1 MTTTPITITP
11 AITANQVR
19 AWSMFA
25 ASRGQRYARC
35 RFSNW
40 QADLY
45 SKQFVAAQT
54 VERYVAEWRDTVAD
68 GRGLILIGPCGTGKD
83 HLLAAAS
90 YELIRLGGLGEFGR
104 IAWTSGAN
112 LFSKAKPTAEQ
123 MKLFKTATVLAV
135 SDPCE
140 SGHSLTKSQTDLLQS
155 IIDARYS
162 AARATWITTNA
173 DSREHLDGMIGPAMV
188 DRLIDGATIIA
199 TDWPSFRK
207 PAATTGAATD
217 AS

>member
-1 MTTTPITITP
+1 MTTTLTP
-11 AITANQVR
+11 AAAANQVR

-25 ASRGQRYARC
+25 ASRGQRYSRC

-45 SKQFVAAQT
+45 GPQFAAAQA
-54 VERYVAEWRDTVAD
+54 VERYVTNWADTVLA

-83 HLLAAAS
+83 HLLAAAA
-90 YELIRLGGLGEFGR
+90 YELVRIGGLGEFGR

-112 LFSKAKPTAEQ
+112 LFSKAKPTTEQ
-123 MKLFKTATVLAV
+123 SKLFKTATVLIV

-140 SGHSLTKSQTDLLQS
+140 SGHRLTKTQTDLLQS
-155 IIDARYS
+155 IIDHRYS
-162 AARATWITTNA
+162 SSRATWISTNA
-173 DSREHLDGMIGPAMV
+173 ESREHLDTMIGPAMV
-188 DRLIDGATIIA
+188 DRLVDGATIIA
-199 TDWPSFRK
+199 TEWPSYRT
-207 PAATTGAATD
+207 PAAITGAATD